1 MTADSRAVRDEGMDE
16 LASIS
21 ERATAAACFGEPGVA
36 GDHVVIPAAEV
47 TYGYGFGYGYD
58 GNRGADEDAGT
69 GGGGGGGGSRVRAV
83 AVIHASPDG
92 VEVHPIRYETAITL
106 AGLAFV
112 SAATVIVAR
121 TLRKL
126 IRG

>member
-1 MTADSRAVRDEGMDE
+1 MTPGSRVVRDEGMDE
-16 LASIS
+16 LASVAA
-21 ERATAAACFGEPGVA
+21 RATAAACFGEPSVT

-47 TYGYGFGYGYD
+47 TYGYGFGYGHE
-58 GNRGADEDAGT
+58 GGSADEDEPA
-69 GGGGGGGGSRVRAV
+69 GGGGGGGGSRARAV

-92 VEVHPIRYETAITL
+92 VEVHPIRDETAMTI
-106 AGLAFV
+106 AGLAF
-112 SAATVIVAR
+112 AAAAAVIVAR